1 MSPHGPPHK
10 MDKLII
16 TDLQFQGHCGVTKAE
31 REVGQRLSM
40 DLELYCELQKT
51 STADTFQGLPDYNHV
66 ASVVLGVGRN
76 ERFKL
81 LESLASHIAGI
92 LMKQF
97 AVEEVVLRV
106 KKIHPPVE
114 AIQGYF
120 GVEIRR
126 RQGDF

>member
-1 MSPHGPPHK
+1 

-16 TDLQFQGHCGVTKAE
+16 TDLQFHGHCGVTKAE
-31 REVGQRLSM
+31 REVGQRLSL
-40 DLELYCELQKT
+40 DLEMYCELSKASAT
-51 STADTFQGLPDYNHV
+51 DTMQGLPDYSHV
-66 ASVVLGVGRN
+66 ASVVLEIGRK

-81 LESLASHIAGI
+81 LESLATHIARI

-97 AVEEVVLRV
+97 VLEEVVLRL
-106 KKIHPPVE
+106 KKTHPPVE